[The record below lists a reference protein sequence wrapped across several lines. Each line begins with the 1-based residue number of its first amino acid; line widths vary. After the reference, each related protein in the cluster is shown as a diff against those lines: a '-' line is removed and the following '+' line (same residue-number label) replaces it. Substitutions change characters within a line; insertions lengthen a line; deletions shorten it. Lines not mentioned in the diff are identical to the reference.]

1 MCLRIYMGSSYTR
14 CFALSDIYKSARE
27 DIMAQDMFIK
37 IDGIE
42 GESLDANHKNEIQ
55 VLAWN
60 WDVAQHS
67 NMHSGSGGGSGKA
80 SVSDFCFAHYID
92 KASPNLLSYCLLG
105 KHIKN
110 VQFVL
115 RKAGG
120 DPLEYLTIK
129 FTDVIITRVDM
140 AGSLE
145 DETRPREE
153 IRFSFTKMTQDYVMQ
168 NAEGHKSGVI
178 SANYDVKANMHS

>member
-1 MCLRIYMGSSYTR
+1 M
-14 CFALSDIYKSARE
+14 
-27 DIMAQDMFIK
+27 
-37 IDGIE
+37 
-42 GESLDANHKNEIQ
+42 
-55 VLAWN
+55 
-60 WDVAQHS
+60 
-67 NMHSGSGGGSGKA
+67 
-80 SVSDFCFAHYID
+80 
-92 KASPNLLSYCLLG
+92 G

-110 VQFVL
+110 IQFVL

-178 SANYDVKANMHS
+178 SANYDVKANQQS